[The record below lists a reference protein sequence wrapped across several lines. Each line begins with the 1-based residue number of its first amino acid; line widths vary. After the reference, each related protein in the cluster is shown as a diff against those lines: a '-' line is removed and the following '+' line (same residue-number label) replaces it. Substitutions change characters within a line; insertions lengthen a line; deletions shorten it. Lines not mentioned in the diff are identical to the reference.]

1 MTPGPVADPEPV
13 ANREPTTTPVRTTL
27 LYFRNRA
34 RRVSNGTVSVPDE
47 QYERLAALATARG
60 VTPETQL
67 ARLIDD
73 AYAGLDGESDSPEGL
88 PLGVSDCS
96 DGE

>member
-1 MTPGPVADPEPV
+1 MESAYL
-13 ANREPTTTPVRTTL
+13 NTTVRSRTTL
-27 LYFRNRA
+27 LYLRHAAPRM
-34 RRVSNGTVSVPDE
+34 SDGTVSVPDE
-47 QYERLAALATARG
+47 QYERLAALAAARG
-60 VTPETQL
+60 VSPETQL

-73 AYAGLDGESDSPEGL
+73 AYAGLDGEPDSPEGL